1 MLMQVQ
7 SRLEGPRRRS
17 RQAETPAARYARR
30 LRHLARMREWYA
42 RHAVAGA
49 AATRTE

>member
-1 MLMQVQ
+1 MLIQIQ

-17 RQAETPAARYARR
+17 RRTETPAVRYARR

-42 RHAVAGA
+42 RQGA
-49 AATRTE
+49 AEAGATRTE